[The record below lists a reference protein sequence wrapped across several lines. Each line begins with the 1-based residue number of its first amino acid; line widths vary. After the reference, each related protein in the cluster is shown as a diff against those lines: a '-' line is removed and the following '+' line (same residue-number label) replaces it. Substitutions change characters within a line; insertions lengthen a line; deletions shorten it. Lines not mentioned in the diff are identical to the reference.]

1 MKIFQKKRR
10 LLYVP
15 IFGGLGNQMFQMAHA
30 LNISNK
36 ENYKLQLLDYTKNIG
51 IKRNWNLDCFGIEPT
66 KISFLKNKYL
76 KNKIKLSNYLFK
88 AGFKENLGILNEEHI
103 KKNQYNPVK
112 KKICIGY
119 WQDEK
124 YFNCSINKIMEYFS
138 FPKNILK
145 PICLKQNILGNT
157 VAVHIRRGDY
167 ISDIT
172 TRKIH
177 YVCDENWYLKSI
189 KAMSEMIEKPKF
201 FVFSDD
207 LSYSKEILK
216 GLQDLSISFI
226 PSDSRDW
233 YHMYLMTFCKNF
245 IISNSSYSWWGS
257 YLSKAVNK
265 KIICPR
271 YWNKKQLT
279 NSIGIYRNEFIL
291 M

>member
-1 MKIFQKKRR
+1 MKIFHKKRR

-30 LNISNK
+30 LNISNM

-51 IKRNWNLDCFGIEPT
+51 IKRNWNLDCFGIEPMP
-66 KISFLKNKYL
+66 ISFLKKQYL
-76 KNKIKLSNYLFK
+76 QNKIKFSNCLFK

-103 KKNQYNPVK
+103 KNNQYNPVK

-124 YFNCSINKIMEYFS
+124 YFISSINKIMECFS
-138 FPKNILK
+138 FQKNITK
-145 PICLKQNILGNT
+145 PFCLKENISENT

-167 ISDIT
+167 ISDET

-177 YVCDENWYLKSI
+177 YVCNENWYLKSI
-189 KAMSEMIEKPKF
+189 KAMAEMIEKPKF

-216 GLQDLSISFI
+216 GFKDLSIYFV
-226 PSDSRDW
+226 PYDSRDW
-233 YHMYLMTFCKNF
+233 YHMYLMTLCKNF

-257 YLSKAVNK
+257 YLSKAVYK
-265 KIICPR
+265 KIICPKC
-271 YWNKKQLT
+271 WKKNKLT
-279 NSIGIYRNEFIL
+279 TSFGIYRNEFIL
-291 M
+291 I